1 MIQEE
6 EHRIPG
12 ERAETVT
19 GRRIDQNP
27 VLKRGAVALA
37 VVAFIGFALWST
49 TGKKAQ
55 DEDPGGY
62 RGHDGQGKL
71 LRDRGVITV
80 QKRYGR
86 YLGGVKDASQRPRGD
101 LDTSG

>member
-37 VVAFIGFALWST
+37 MHLREIEQLAMQNALPSPEQTATLQTLVADTRRAL
-49 TGKKAQ
+49 Q
-55 DEDPGGY
+55 E
-62 RGHDGQGKL
+62 
-71 LRDRGVITV
+71 
-80 QKRYGR
+80 RY
-86 YLGGVKDASQRPRGD
+86 
-101 LDTSG
+101 